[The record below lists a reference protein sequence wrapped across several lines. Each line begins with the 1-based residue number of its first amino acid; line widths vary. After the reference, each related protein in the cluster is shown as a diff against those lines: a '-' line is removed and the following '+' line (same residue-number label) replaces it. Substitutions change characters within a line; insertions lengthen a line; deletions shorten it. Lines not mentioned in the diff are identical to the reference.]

1 MELNLIKYNKWEV
14 LFKVIK
20 FVIIIINKIFIVFC
34 EKWIVLKEKYCFFFF
49 IVLWLCLVVL
59 IEYVICNGN

>member
-20 FVIIIINKIFIVFC
+20 FVIIIINKIYIVFC

-49 IVLWLCLVVL
+49 YCVMVVFSG
-59 IEYVICNGN
+59 VN